1 MNNGVNRAFM
11 AKKGVLVCLLA
22 MTCWTAQAALPG
34 QTCKTAIGLTKDY
47 SETVTDANLEKWYS
61 AMTFD
66 LPLAVA
72 FVPDAGE
79 SAPAP
84 EVEMDF
90 SCVSGY
96 YTDSILCSLFCK
108 TSGSSGLSWEM
119 PYKQKL
125 EKGKKD
131 GKFAY
136 TISLGKRYR
145 DLLLQMG
152 ISYNLQVVVKVKY
165 NSTGVLTMLPDAF
178 TDCMDGPK
186 FMRFGDTVRV
196 AAKDKERHVIVPY
209 VQWQEDTVVYTW
221 TGTKPCKLGVA
232 YICDFD
238 PTDDQKYG
246 NIMVQSSDIQP
257 GTSVKAKAEN
267 IYQWVH
273 NKDFPPQAGMYF
285 AKFYSE
291 EPGVMKIT
299 KAPQATP
306 DGGATM
312 LRFGMTYALD
322 ANPKTIYAISRSWN
336 VDVMFSVPTA
346 HLFSMDISTT
356 AKFAEGDIL
365 NTYAFEKDRNGRW
378 IGILGEEMKKHWNK
392 VPASNHY
399 LYIRF
404 ACTEATT
411 ITPDRWS
418 ASDCFTKT
426 KDHLLGPNQS
436 ITVGKNDEST
446 VYRFSY
452 PEWVGGDMTIS
463 YALNSNKGAIYLA
476 DTCLMNISLSDAP
489 YWLRYKEKVKSSQPL
504 VIPAEEIASWADR
517 VDADGNFYAILYAGD
532 NGTNRTFTF
541 TTNAE
546 PEKDPEYPKST
557 VFVSCTGS
565 DPYFEVSK
573 AQTIVVK
580 DANDSPVMTVSA
592 QPDAKYSLRD
602 LPAGNYTL
610 ESETEKIS
618 IIL

>member
-1 MNNGVNRAFM
+1 MRKTLLSCMFVMIGAT
-11 AKKGVLVCLLA
+11 LLA
-22 MTCWTAQAALPG
+22 ANPG
-34 QTCKTAIGLTKDY
+34 DLCRTAIPLTKDY
-47 SETVTDANLEKWYS
+47 SDTIRTINIEKWYS
-61 AMTFD
+61 AQTFD

-90 SCVSGY
+90 SCTSGY
-96 YTDSILCSLFCK
+96 YEDSILCSLFCK
-108 TSGSSGLSWEM
+108 TSGGSGINMQM
-119 PYKQKL
+119 PYKQTL

-152 ISYNLQVVVKVKY
+152 ISYNLKVVVKVKY
-165 NSTGVLTMLPDAF
+165 KCTGILTMLPDAF

-186 FMRFGDTVRV
+186 FIRFGDTVMV
-196 AAKDKERHVIVPY
+196 AAKDKDRHVIVPY

-221 TGTKPCKLGVA
+221 NGTKPCKLRVA

-246 NIMVQSSDIQP
+246 NIMVQSPDMQP

-267 IYQWVH
+267 IYEWVH
-273 NKDFPPQAGMYF
+273 NKNFPPQAGMYF

-322 ANPKTIYAISRSWN
+322 ANPKTIYAIPRSWN
-336 VDVMFSVPTA
+336 VDVMFSTPTS

-356 AKFAEGDIL
+356 AKFDEGDIL
-365 NTYAFEKDRNGRW
+365 KTYSYEKTDNGRW
-378 IGILGEEMKKHWNK
+378 IGISADEMKAHWNK
-392 VPASNHY
+392 VPASRHY

-404 ACTEATT
+404 ACTESTT
-411 ITPDRWS
+411 ISPDRWS
-418 ASDCFTKT
+418 VSECFTKT
-426 KDHLLGPNQS
+426 ADHVLGPGKS
-436 ITVGKNDEST
+436 LTVGKNSTT

-463 YALNSNKGAIYLA
+463 YAINSNKCTVYLA
-476 DTCLMNISLSDAP
+476 DTCGMNKDKPDAS
-489 YWLRYKEKVKSSQPL
+489 YWLRYKDTVKTSKPI
-504 VIPAEEIASWADR
+504 VIPATEIASWADR
-517 VDADGNFYAILYAGD
+517 IDEEGNFYAIFYAGD
-532 NGTNRTFTF
+532 NSTNRTLTF

-573 AQTIVVK
+573 AQTIVIK
-580 DANDSPVMTVSA
+580 DTNNSPVKNISA
-592 QPDAKYSLRD
+592 QPSAKYSLKD
-602 LPAGNYTL
+602 LPVGNYTL
-610 ESETEKIS
+610 EGEFEKIS
-618 IIL
+618 INL

>member
-1 MNNGVNRAFM
+1 MNNGVNRACM
-11 AKKGVLVCLLA
+11 AKNGLVVCLLA
-22 MTCWTAQAALPG
+22 ITCWTAQAALPG

-96 YTDSILCSLFCK
+96 YTDSILCSLFCR
-108 TSGSSGLSWEM
+108 TSGSSGIDMKM

-136 TISLGKRYR
+136 TLSLGKRYR

-186 FMRFGDTVRV
+186 FMRFGDTVQV

-221 TGTKPCKLGVA
+221 NGPKPCTMAVA
-232 YICDFD
+232 YECDFD
-238 PTDDQKYG
+238 PLDNSQDFMIQFKE
-246 NIMVQSSDIQP
+246 IQP
-257 GTSVKAKAEN
+257 GASVKAEADD
-267 IYQWVH
+267 IYRWVH
-273 NKDFPPQAGMYF
+273 NAKFPPQAGMYF

-291 EPGVMKIT
+291 QPGVMKIT

-312 LRFGMTYALD
+312 LRFGMTYPLD
-322 ANPKTIYAISRSWN
+322 ANPKTIYAIPRSWN
-336 VDVMFSVPTA
+336 VDVMFSTPTS

-356 AKFAEGDIL
+356 AKFDEGDML
-365 NTYAFEKDRNGRW
+365 KTYSYEKTDNGRW
-378 IGILGEEMKKHWNK
+378 IGISADEMKAHWNK
-392 VPASNHY
+392 VPASRHY

-404 ACTEATT
+404 ACTESTT
-411 ITPDRWS
+411 ISPDRWS
-418 ASDCFTKT
+418 VSECFTKT
-426 KDHLLGPNQS
+426 ADHVLGPGKS
-436 ITVGKNDEST
+436 LTVGKNSTT

-463 YALNSNKGAIYLA
+463 YAINSNKCMVYLA
-476 DTCLMNISLSDAP
+476 DTCGMNISSPDAS
-489 YWLRYKEKVKSSQPL
+489 YWLRYKETVKSSQPL
-504 VIPAEEIASWADR
+504 VIPAAEIASWADR
-517 VDADGNFYAILYAGD
+517 IGSDGNFYAILYAGD

-557 VFVSCTGS
+557 IFVSCVGS

-580 DANDSPVMTVSA
+580 DANGGLVKNISA
-592 QPDAKYSLRD
+592 QPAEKYSLKD
-602 LPAGNYTL
+602 LPVGNYTL
-610 ESETEKIS
+610 EGEIDKIS

>member
-47 SETVTDANLEKWYS
+47 SETITTAGIEKWYS

-152 ISYNLQVVVKVKY
+152 ISYNLQVVVKVRY

-221 TGTKPCKLGVA
+221 TGTTPCTMAVA
-232 YICDFD
+232 YECDFD
-238 PTDDQKYG
+238 PLDNSQDFMIQFKE
-246 NIMVQSSDIQP
+246 IQP
-257 GTSVKAKAEN
+257 GASVKAEADD
-267 IYQWVH
+267 IYRWVH
-273 NKDFPPQAGMYF
+273 NAKFPPQAGMYF

-322 ANPKTIYAISRSWN
+322 ANPKTIYAIPRSWN
-336 VDVMFSVPTA
+336 VDVMFSAPTS

-356 AKFAEGDIL
+356 AAFKDADIL
-365 NTYAFEKDRNGRW
+365 KTYAFDKNINGRW
-378 IGILGEEMKKHWNK
+378 VGIPASEMQAHWNN
-392 VPASNHY
+392 VQASNHY

-418 ASDCFTKT
+418 VSECYTNT
-426 KDHLLGPNQS
+426 KDHLISPKQS
-436 ITVGKNDEST
+436 ITVAKNDEST

-452 PEWVGGDMTIS
+452 PEWTGGDMTIS

-476 DTCLMNISLSDAP
+476 DACLMNISSPDAS
-489 YWLRYKEKVKSSQPL
+489 YWLRYKETVKSSQPL
-504 VIPAEEIASWADR
+504 VIPAAEIASWADR
-517 VDADGNFYAILYAGD
+517 IGSDGNFYAILYAGD
-532 NGTNRTFTF
+532 NSTNRTFTF

-546 PEKDPEYPKST
+546 PERDPEYPKST
-557 VFVSCTGS
+557 IFVSCAGS

-580 DANDSPVMTVSA
+580 DANDTSVMTVSA

-610 ESETEKIS
+610 EGEIDKIS